1 MTKTDKYVRVC
12 PHCIETIPLTATAC
26 KFCGANLAATPA
38 KGARPKM
45 DGAHDT
51 LGAFGCTAAVAL
63 SLLLVIV
70 VFVTAIQFLGR

>member
-26 KFCGANLAATPA
+26 KFCGANLAVQPA
-38 KGARPKM
+38 KGARPQM
-45 DGAHDT
+45 DGAPSA

-70 VFVTAIQFLGR
+70 VFITAIQLVGR